1 MLIYELDEVYY
12 DETIYENN
20 NMKNSQRIMVKIIK
34 EICAEK
40 DILCESFSYDWILR
54 LSKNDKTVHIYG
66 YQFENNSAT
75 AQLICTDKCA
85 TSDLLLSR
93 GIPVVEHKF
102 FISPDD
108 FQYIGVNGNWQGMLD
123 LLDQYKKLI
132 CKPNE
137 GTGGIDVFLVSNP
150 AELEASASRI
160 FARYKS
166 MAISPFYK
174 VDQEYRVIVLNHD
187 VKLVYS
193 KNIPML
199 VGDGVSNIR
208 QLFLQAMQSHPQ
220 ILLECEFD
228 EILMQKILAPGE
240 SLPLT
245 WKHNLGQG
253 AAAEIITD
261 KRLLEQLGKLALLAV
276 DAVNVN
282 FASVD
287 IIDSNGDY
295 RVLEINSG
303 IMMEALAV
311 VNDQNYQTAKHIYQH
326 ALEQLFLK

>member
-1 MLIYELDEVYY
+1 
-12 DETIYENN
+12 
-20 NMKNSQRIMVKIIK
+20 MVKIIK

-40 DILCESFSYDWILR
+40 GILCESFSYDWILR
-54 LSKNDKTVHIYG
+54 LSKNGKTVHIYG

-93 GIPVVEHKF
+93 GIPVVPHHF

-123 LLDQYKKLI
+123 LLHKYKRLI

-137 GTGGIDVFLVSNP
+137 GTGGIDVFLVSTA
-150 AELEASASRI
+150 AELEAASSRI
-160 FARYKS
+160 FAHYKS
-166 MAISPFYK
+166 MAISPFYE
-174 VDQEYRVIVLNHD
+174 VEQEYRVILLNRE

-199 VGDGVSNIR
+199 IGDGRSNIR
-208 QLFLQAMQSHPQ
+208 QLFLQSMQSHPQ
-220 ILLECEFD
+220 MLLQCEFD
-228 EILMQKILAPGE
+228 EAIMEKVLSPGE
-240 SLPLT
+240 KIPLT

-253 AAAEIITD
+253 ATAQIIND
-261 KRLLEQLGKLALLAV
+261 KALLEKLSNLSVKAV
-276 DAVNVN
+276 EVVNAN

-287 IIDSNGDY
+287 IIISNGKY
-295 RVLEINSG
+295 LVLEINSG
-303 IMMEALAV
+303 IMMENLASL
-311 VNDQNYQTAKHIYQH
+311 NEKNYQTAKNIYRQ
-326 ALEQLFLK
+326 ALEFLLS